1 MYNNR
6 IEIVNIEKQ
15 NMEQAATIRL
25 EKNQDI
31 REIYIKDDQLIVV
44 YTESYYGD
52 ETDSYSYRIVTTAE
66 IYDVSNPDKPMSKG
80 KVTQSGNYNTMR
92 VSGDYVYLLSD
103 LMHPL

>member
-15 NMEQAATIRL
+15 NMEPAATIRL

-31 REIYIKDDQLIVV
+31 REIYIKDDQLVVV

-52 ETDSYSYRIVTTAE
+52 ENRFI
-66 IYDVSNPDKPMSKG
+66 
-80 KVTQSGNYNTMR
+80 
-92 VSGDYVYLLSD
+92 
-103 LMHPL
+103 